1 MKYRELQKLNEIIEN
16 LKAHPNSDENIQF
29 VLDLAD
35 KSVKIE
41 TVEALISRQGTTDMS
56 FEQEQEKQAKFGLK
70 FTNEEIRQMPK
81 TFRKELIEVLNYYE
95 VKPLEKKSTIRKIKE
110 VKSKRITPKTESELE
125 PKKKKR
131 KRKKKT
137 NEDNK

>member
-1 MKYRELQKLNEIIEN
+1 MEN
-16 LKAHPNSDENIQF
+16 K
-29 VLDLAD
+29 
-35 KSVKIE
+35 E
-41 TVEALISRQGTTDMS
+41 TRWCYGCD
-56 FEQEQEKQAKFGLK
+56 
-70 FTNEEIRQMPK
+70 
-81 TFRKELIEVLNYYE
+81 E

-110 VKSKRITPKTESELE
+110 VKSKRITPKTESDLE